1 MSEKMD
7 FWNEEQNRHIVSFE
21 EDIREIESTIRTHH
35 QHSPGEG
42 IPMIGC
48 SDVECFIDESKTF
61 LTRIK
66 ERIQELQDATK
77 VAEKKG

>member
-1 MSEKMD
+1 M
-7 FWNEEQNRHIVSFE
+7 NEEMDYWTNAVKAHIKSFE
-21 EDIREIESTIRTHH
+21 EDIGDMESTIRTHH